1 MNAGERDVQSEA
13 VAACRKEQS
22 NQYFRGMDLCQTQD
36 VCDTSGM
43 HTATKL
49 SITSVRE

>member
-1 MNAGERDVQSEA
+1 MQSEA
-13 VAACRKEQS
+13 VGACRREQS
-22 NQYFRGMDLCQTQD
+22 NQYFRGMDLCQPQD
-36 VCDTSGM
+36 VYDTSGM